1 MHARRC
7 VIITEVRINK
17 SVTRDLLPKAMELGV
32 ARQSEK
38 GLCCGPEMFD
48 YLNIRSRLW
57 CAITYQD
64 SSAEMRIRQFQRLRL
79 LVHGNTAVHG
89 YARSICFYLIN
100 KSKGQKHIYIY
111 FYCNMTCINVAC
123 FGVIGRTLFG
133 ERWNVSFASPFCLHF
148 FRSNYFRIYLH
159 ICASWLVSAC
169 VKPYSSIRPQVS
181 TRLSL

>member
-79 LVHGNTAVHG
+79 RPLAHGNTAVHG

-100 KSKGQKHIYIY
+100 KSKGQKHIYIFTETWHASVWLVLVWLVKPCLESVEIFLLHHRFVFISFVPIISVFICTY
-111 FYCNMTCINVAC
+111 AQ
-123 FGVIGRTLFG
+123 L
-133 ERWNVSFASPFCLHF
+133 VSF
-148 FRSNYFRIYLH
+148 
-159 ICASWLVSAC
+159 
-169 VKPYSSIRPQVS
+169 
-181 TRLSL
+181 SLC